1 VHEPVFCSTLPS
13 PIGDLLLV
21 SNGEVLTGVHMTPH
35 PALVGPRDDALLGA
49 VREQLQAYF
58 AGELLDFDLPLGLQG
73 TPFQRR
79 VWEALRRIPYG
90 TTASY
95 IDIARR
101 IGRPT
106 APRAVG
112 AANGRNP
119 IAIIVPCH
127 RVIGAD
133 GTLTGYGGG
142 LDRKRWLLRHESDV
156 LARGGANDSR
166 RRRPA
171 RSALSAISTVE

>member
-1 VHEPVFCSTLPS
+1 VHESIFCSTLPS

-21 SNGEVLTGVHMTPH
+21 SNGEALTGVHMTPH
-35 PALVGPRDDALLGA
+35 PAIMAPQDDALLRG
-49 VREQLQAYF
+49 VRDQLLAYF
-58 AGELLDFDLPLGLQG
+58 AGELLDFDLPLAPQG
-73 TPFQRR
+73 TPFQHR
-79 VWEALRRIPYG
+79 VWEALRRVPYG

-95 IDIARR
+95 LDIARR

-133 GTLTGYGGG
+133 GTLIGYGGG
-142 LDRKRWLLRHESDV
+142 LDRKRWLLRHEADV
-156 LARGGANDSR
+156 LARPGARDSR
-166 RRRPA
+166 QRAPA
-171 RSALSAISTVE
+171 RCALSAISSVE